1 MIERFSGEAGKR
13 LRIDAFTGQKLVGG
27 DSDLAAEL
35 ADMAELILV
44 TAGDVIIQQDATDN
58 DLYFII
64 TGAFDI
70 VVNATPI
77 HRRFSGDSIG
87 EMAAVEPVQRRSAT
101 ISAAENSLIA
111 KITEQ
116 QLSEL
121 GGRYPDIWRRMAK
134 ELSKRLIE
142 RNQFV
147 NTKRDKIRVFVISS
161 AEALG
166 VAHLLQSMFARDKF
180 LTVPWNQGVFKVAN
194 YTLDDIERELDQC
207 DFAVAIAHG
216 DDITNARGTDWPAP
230 RDNVVFELGLF
241 MGRLGRKRAILMEP
255 RGEGVKLPS
264 DMAGVTTITYV
275 YDEENDT
282 EAKFGAAATAL
293 RKHIMSL
300 GTIS

>member
-13 LRIDAFTGQKLVGG
+13 LRIEAFTGQKLVGG
-27 DSDLAAEL
+27 DRELAAAL

-44 TAGDVIIQQDATDN
+44 QAGGVIIQQDETDN

-64 TGAFDI
+64 AGAFDI

-77 HRRFSGDSIG
+77 QRRFSGDSVG
-87 EMAAVEPVQRRSAT
+87 EMAAVEPIQKRSAT
-101 ISAAENSLIA
+101 VSAAEESLVA

-121 GGRYPDIWRRMAK
+121 GSRYPDLWRRTAK
-134 ELSKRLIE
+134 ELSRRLIE
-142 RNQFV
+142 RNRLV
-147 NTKRDKIRVFVISS
+147 SAKREKIRVFVISS
-161 AEALG
+161 AEAVG
-166 VAHLLQSMFARDKF
+166 VVHLLQSMFAHDKF

-194 YTLDDIERELDQC
+194 YTLDDIECELDQC

-216 DDITNARGTDWPAP
+216 DDVTNARGTAWPAP

-264 DMAGVTTITYV
+264 DMAGVTTIPYV
-275 YDEENDT
+275 FDEKSDT
-282 EAKFGAAATAL
+282 EAKFGPAASAL
-293 RKHIMSL
+293 RQHIMSL
-300 GTIS
+300 GAIC